1 MKRLNMMPAL
11 AALCLT
17 LCLSSCAQ
25 PTPPSP
31 VVLLPPEAVF
41 TPCEQP
47 QLSGDTWGE
56 AVDYTLALQA
66 ALRLCAG
73 RVAALNLWR
82 TGLPAQ

>member
-1 MKRLNMMPAL
+1 
-11 AALCLT
+11 
-17 LCLSSCAQ
+17 
-25 PTPPSP
+25 